1 MQWDG
6 SVTQDVFRGFRR
18 TLIVRAGD
26 ALMTVDSAADRTM
39 PIGEQVTVRIQAERT
54 WALPEE
60 TAGGSV

>member
-1 MQWDG
+1 
-6 SVTQDVFRGFRR
+6 
-18 TLIVRAGD
+18 
-26 ALMTVDSAADRTM
+26 MTVDSAADRTM